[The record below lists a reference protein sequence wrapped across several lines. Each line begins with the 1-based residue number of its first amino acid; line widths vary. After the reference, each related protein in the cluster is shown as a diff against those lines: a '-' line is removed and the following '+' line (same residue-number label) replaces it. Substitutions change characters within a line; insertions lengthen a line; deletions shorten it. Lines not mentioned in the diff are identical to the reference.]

1 MKVELNL
8 YSFLKKYFRLL
19 TQTIMDIVIVTSII
33 ITFLSINAGIR
44 ERKSGELGFICGYK
58 PVYIVSGSMEDT
70 ILKHS
75 IVILKKARYEDV
87 KDGDIITYKIG
98 NTYVTHR
105 LIGKD
110 EEAFNKGES
119 RYLITKGDNN
129 RINDIELLDPC
140 NIKGKVVFIFNF
152 PGQVSKAAEKMKE
165 RFI

>member
-1 MKVELNL
+1 MKMGLSL
-8 YSFLKKYFRLL
+8 YKILKKYFRLL
-19 TQTIMDIVIVTSII
+19 IQSIMDIVIVASII
-33 ITFLSINAGIR
+33 VTFLSITAGIR
-44 ERKSGELGFICGYK
+44 ERKSGELSFICGYK

-75 IVILKKARYEDV
+75 VVILKKAGYEDV

-105 LIGKD
+105 LIGRD
-110 EEAFNKGES
+110 EEAFEKNES

-129 RINDIELLDPC
+129 RINDIELLDP
-140 NIKGKVVFIFNF
+140 NDIRGKVVFIFNL
-152 PGQVSKAAEKMKE
+152 PGQISKAAERMKE